1 MTADTSP
8 GRLPRTFGEAADAS
22 GLDDAAWS
30 REVLGHD
37 FADPR
42 LLLRALTH
50 RSVGA
55 DNYERLEFL
64 GDRVL
69 GLFVADHLYRA
80 FPAAPE
86 GELTRR
92 FHRLVSRETCA
103 AVARALGVPER
114 VRLNQQAR
122 SDGGADSDNI
132 LGDVMEALIGAVFAD
147 AGPEPARA
155 LVLRA
160 WGDRLLTH
168 VESAK
173 HPKSALQE
181 WALARSLAP
190 PAYELVR
197 RSGPHHAPRF
207 DVRLTVGDLPAVEAS
222 GGSKQ
227 EAETRAAE
235 LFLGRLG
242 G

>member
-1 MTADTSP
+1 MTADAGPTDARGP
-8 GRLPRTFGEAADAS
+8 ARPAAGS
-22 GLDDAAWS
+22 LDDAGWS
-30 REVLGHD
+30 REVLGHP
-37 FADPR
+37 FAEEA

-50 RSVGA
+50 RSVGP

-69 GLFVADHLYRA
+69 GLVIADQLFRA
-80 FPAAPE
+80 FPGEPE
-86 GELTRR
+86 GGLTRR
-92 FHRLVSRETCA
+92 FHHLVSRETCA
-103 AVARALGVPER
+103 AVARALGVPGR

-122 SDGGADSDNI
+122 ADGGADSDNI
-132 LGDVMEALIGAVFAD
+132 LGDVMEALIGAVYAD
-147 AGPEPARA
+147 AGLAAAQA

-160 WGDRLLTH
+160 WAPRLGGR
-168 VESAK
+168 VESVK

-181 WALARSLAP
+181 WALARSLKP
-190 PAYELVR
+190 PAYETIG

-207 DVRLTVGDLPAVEAS
+207 DVRLTVGDLPPVEAS

-235 LFLGRLG
+235 LFLGRLLG
-242 G
+242 

>member
-1 MTADTSP
+1 MPPPDPHGP
-8 GRLPRTFGEAADAS
+8 GSLAPAAGAA
-22 GLDDAAWS
+22 LDDATWS
-30 REVLGHD
+30 REVLGHA
-37 FADPR
+37 FADEG

-50 RSVGA
+50 RSIGA

-69 GLFVADHLYRA
+69 GLVIAEHLFRA
-80 FPAAPE
+80 FPGEPE
-86 GELTRR
+86 GGLTRR
-92 FHRLVSRETCA
+92 FHHLVSRETCA
-103 AVARALGVPER
+103 AVARTLGVPAR

-132 LGDVMEALIGAVFAD
+132 LGDVMEALIGAVHAD
-147 AGPEPARA
+147 AGHGAAEA

-160 WGDRLLTH
+160 WADRLGH
-168 VESAK
+168 QVESTK

-181 WALARSLAP
+181 WALARGLKA
-190 PAYELVR
+190 PAYAMLR

-207 DVRLTVGDLPAVEAS
+207 EVRLTVGDLPPVDAS

-242 G
+242 D

>member
-1 MTADTSP
+1 M
-8 GRLPRTFGEAADAS
+8 
-22 GLDDAAWS
+22 
-30 REVLGHD
+30 LGHA
-37 FADPR
+37 FADEG

-50 RSVGA
+50 RSIGP
-55 DNYERLEFL
+55 DNFERLEFL

-69 GLFVADHLYRA
+69 GLVIAEHLFRA
-80 FPAAPE
+80 FPGEPE
-86 GELTRR
+86 GGLTRR
-92 FHRLVSRETCA
+92 FHHLVSRETCA
-103 AVARALGVPER
+103 AVARSLGVPGR

-132 LGDVMEALIGAVFAD
+132 LGDVMEALIGAVHAD
-147 AGPEPARA
+147 AGHAAAEA

-160 WGDRLLTH
+160 WAPRLGCC
-168 VESAK
+168 VESVK

-181 WALARSLAP
+181 WALARNLRP
-190 PAYELVR
+190 PVYETIR

-207 DVRLTVGDLPAVEAS
+207 EVRLTVGDLPCIEAS

-235 LFLGRLG
+235 LFLGRLSG
-242 G
+242 

>member
-1 MTADTSP
+1 MTGANGAAPTEAPAAPPQANVDD
-8 GRLPRTFGEAADAS
+8 RT
-22 GLDDAAWS
+22 WS
-30 REVLGHD
+30 AQTLGHA
-37 FADPR
+37 FADEA

-50 RSVGA
+50 RSVGP

-69 GLFVADHLYRA
+69 GLAIADHLFRA
-80 FPAAPE
+80 FPGEPE
-86 GELTRR
+86 GGLTRR
-92 FHRLVSRETCA
+92 FHHLVSRETCA
-103 AVARALGVPER
+103 AVARALGVPAR
-114 VRLNQQAR
+114 VRLNLQAR

-132 LGDVMEALIGAVFAD
+132 LGDVMEALIGAVHAD
-147 AGPEPARA
+147 AGHAAAHA

-160 WGDRLLTH
+160 WADRLGGQ
-168 VESAK
+168 VESVK

-181 WALARSLAP
+181 WALARSLKP
-190 PAYELVR
+190 PAYETIR